1 MALKPESLSLNVP
14 RAGGA
19 ATNQV
24 ASVETESRP
33 WHRAF
38 VLAVC
43 ALISLMLLRPIF
55 IPVVGGDHYL
65 YLAEHFLRGEL
76 WVDDLPAGY
85 PDFVNWQ
92 GHKYLPFGPLPGVLL
107 MPFAPLM
114 DLAGTRDL
122 AWVGHLFTLANVFLF
137 ARVLRQIGLA
147 GDRRRWALLLFF
159 GGTVYYGVS
168 VVAATWYFAHIVVT
182 TFLLLAISETL
193 GKKRPVLI
201 GLFIAL
207 AGATRFTALFALP
220 FVLWLMWR
228 GNNSTSSPED
238 TPQPRKP
245 PSLMVQ
251 YGLLLVGLVGPLAL
265 LLVYN
270 YMRFGSF
277 LDSGYS
283 HAVLTNP
290 VLAQALQQGMFG
302 LVHVPKNLFMLLVQG
317 PVPYPSAEAPVLQ
330 FPYMQPSPWGMGLFF
345 TSPALL
351 YMFRAKLKEPLVQA
365 AWIAVVCIMVP
376 IITYYGVGWV
386 QFGYRYA
393 LDFMP
398 FLLLIAARGLPDV
411 LTPRI
416 RLLILASVVVNIW
429 GALFFSKWV

>member
-1 MALKPESLSLNVP
+1 MRV
-14 RAGGA
+14 RHAGVA
-19 ATNQV
+19 ATDQ
-24 ASVETESRP
+24 AAPVETESRP
-33 WHRAF
+33 WHLAF

-43 ALISLMLLRPIF
+43 ALVSLMLLRPIF

-76 WVDDLPAGY
+76 WVNDLPAGY

-92 GHKYLPFGPLPGVLL
+92 GHKYLPFGPLPAVLL

-114 DLAGTRDL
+114 DLTGTRDL
-122 AWVGHLFTLANVFLF
+122 AWVSHIFTLANVFLF
-137 ARVLRQIGLA
+137 ARVLGQIGLA

-168 VVAATWYFAHIVVT
+168 VVAATWYFAHVVVT
-182 TFLLLAISETL
+182 TFLLLGISECL

-228 GNNSTSSPED
+228 GTTSVED
-238 TPQPRKP
+238 TPQPRKLS
-245 PSLMVQ
+245 SLLAQ
-251 YGLLLVGLVGPLAL
+251 YSLLLVGLAGPLAL
-265 LLVYN
+265 LLAYN
-270 YMRFGSF
+270 YLRFGSF

-302 LVHVPKNLFMLLVQG
+302 LVHVPKNLFMLLLQG
-317 PVPYPSAEAPVLQ
+317 PVAYPSAEAPVLQ
-330 FPYMQPSPWGMGLFF
+330 FPYVQPSPWGMGIFF

-351 YMFRAKLKEPLVQA
+351 YIFQAKLKEPLVQA

-376 IITYYGVGWV
+376 VITYYGVGWV

-393 LDFMP
+393 LDFIP
-398 FLLLIAARGLPDV
+398 FLLLIAARGLPDP
-411 LTPRI
+411 LPARA
-416 RLLILASVVVNIW
+416 RLLILASVVVNLW